1 MAKRNYKKNQSER
14 LKAKAPKVRDY
25 VHLGEITHGS
35 GAGYHK
41 SKKDYNRKDN
51 RKAEQEE
58 E

>member
-1 MAKRNYKKNQSER
+1 MKRNYKKNNPIR
-14 LKAKAPKVRDY
+14 LTAKAPKSRDL

-41 SKKDYNRKDN
+41 SKKDYNRKNN
-51 RKAEQEE
+51 RKVEQEE